1 MQKKRLFI
9 IIDSL
14 VAAGA
19 EKSLTTFLSV
29 LDYTKFEVDLQ
40 LFGYGGEFERYL
52 PREVRLLPPFAY
64 TEFARKNLWRQ
75 LATLDF
81 KKISARIR
89 YSLALRNN
97 GKLIQA
103 DRARYYWKYI
113 SPCLPQAPGHYDA
126 AIAYAQ
132 GLPTFYVAEKVQAPV
147 KFAWVNVDYHLKGI
161 NKDFQERFY
170 SEMTH
175 IVAVSDSSL
184 NVFKTVYPRLAA
196 RMVVIWDMMDARLIE
211 KMAAEPMEKPLD
223 MSVPRLMTVARLN
236 KPQKG
241 YDIALEACRILRDRG
256 VAFKWYAVGR
266 GPYEPAMRE
275 FIAKHH
281 LEDCFILLG
290 ATPNPY
296 PYIKNCTVYVQTSR
310 HEGYGL
316 SIAEARMLNRPVV
329 TTAFAGC
336 DMQMVPGKNGLVTDL
351 NPTDVAGAVQQLLT
365 DKSLYNRIEAYQ
377 RHEKKGNTEEI
388 EKFYRLLNQ

>member
-29 LDYTKFEVDLQ
+29 LDYTRFEVSLQ

-52 PREVRLLPPFAY
+52 PREVRLLPPFGY
-64 TEFARKNLWRQ
+64 TEFARKSLWRQ

-89 YSLALRNN
+89 YSLALRNS

-103 DRARYYWKYI
+103 DRARLYWKYV
-113 SPCLPQAPGHYDA
+113 SPCLPQAPGPYDV

-132 GLPTFYVAEKVQAPV
+132 GLPTFYVAEKVRAAV
-147 KFAWVNVDYHLKGI
+147 KFAWVNVDYHLKGV
-161 NKDFQERFY
+161 NRDFQERFY

-184 NVFKTVYPRLAA
+184 QVFKAVYPRLAA
-196 RMVVIWDMMDARLIE
+196 RMVVIWDMLDARLIE
-211 KMAAEPMEKPLD
+211 RMAAEPMEKPMD
-223 MSVPRLMTVARLN
+223 TSVPRLVTVARLN

-266 GPYEPAMRE
+266 GPYEPVMRE

-281 LEDCFILLG
+281 LEERFILLG

-316 SIAEARMLNRPVV
+316 SIAEARILNRPVV
-329 TTAFAGC
+329 TTAYEGC

-351 NPTDVAGAVQQLLT
+351 TPAGVADAVQQLLT
-365 DKSLYNRIEAYQ
+365 DKPLYDSIEAYQ
-377 RHEKKGNTEEI
+377 KHEKKGNTEEI
-388 EKFYRLLNQ
+388 EKFYRLVGE